1 MNHYQ
6 LFENKSYNDKINV
19 QSNLAGR
26 THYFNEDSMKFHKS
40 KILYSTITDGGLLLG
55 VIESYAV
62 DMYNNTRAFRPV
74 IFDVFGDIVNERLS
88 LEEGLKTKDQAKEL
102 MREQLD
108 SINAKKVTMKGIKDA
123 RKWHDHKL
131 RNLRTVMRLIK

>member
-6 LFENKSYNDKINV
+6 LFENKSYIAKVNV
-19 QSNLAGR
+19 QHNLEGR
-26 THYFNEDSMKFHKS
+26 TPYFDENGMKFHKS
-40 KILYSTITDGGLLLG
+40 KILYSTITDKGLLLA

-62 DMYNNTRAFRPV
+62 DMHNTKRAFRPV

-88 LEEGLKTKDQAKEL
+88 LEDGLKTKDQAKKL
-102 MREQLD
+102 MWEQLNN
-108 SINAKKVTMKGIKDA
+108 INAKKVTMQGIKDA

-131 RNLRTVMRLIK
+131 RNLRTVMKLIK